1 MKQTPS
7 PEDRTAA
14 LMGTLA
20 SGLAHEIKTPLSTL
34 DMNLQLLEEE
44 WRNAVSEREQRSYRK
59 VLALR
64 RSVQK
69 LDEILRAFIRFAQEH
84 KLHLEPVQLNGII
97 DELLETDLKE
107 YVVRQSRPIQVVR
120 DLAPGMSRVSADRAL
135 IRQAIL
141 NLLLNAV
148 DAIPKEGRVTVRTR
162 ERDGFAEISVSD
174 NGTGIPVDNL
184 PKIWNLYFTTK
195 PSGIGLGLPTTK
207 RIVEEHSGRIDVESQ
222 PGRGATFTI
231 RLPL

>member
-1 MKQTPS
+1 MPS
-7 PEDRTAA
+7 AEDRTSI
-14 LMGTLA
+14 LMGALA

-44 WRNAVSEREQRSYRK
+44 WRNPVSEREQRCYRK
-59 VLALR
+59 ILALR

-84 KLHLEPVQLNGII
+84 RLHLEPVQLNTVVE
-97 DELLETDLKE
+97 ELLETDLKE
-107 YVVRQSRPIQVVR
+107 YIARQGRTIEVVR
-120 DLAPGMSRVSADRAL
+120 DLAPALPRVSADRAL

-148 DAIPKEGRVTVRTR
+148 DAIPSEGRITVRTR
-162 ERDGFAEISVSD
+162 EQKGSVEISVAD
-174 NGTGIPVDNL
+174 NGIGIPEENL

-195 PSGIGLGLPTTK
+195 PAGIGLGLPTAK
-207 RIVEEHSGRIDVESQ
+207 RIVEEHDGTIEVESR
-222 PGRGATFTI
+222 PGRGTTFTI